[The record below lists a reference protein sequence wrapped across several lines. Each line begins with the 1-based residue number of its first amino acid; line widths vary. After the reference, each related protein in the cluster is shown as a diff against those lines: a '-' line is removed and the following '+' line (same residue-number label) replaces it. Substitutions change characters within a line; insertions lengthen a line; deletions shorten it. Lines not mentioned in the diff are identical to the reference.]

1 MNLADE
7 AAAEVF
13 VESLSLT
20 LRRLKH
26 MASTVE
32 MGRSKE
38 GYQTRDGDAGVLRY
52 AMRGGTEGGWS
63 RAGKRAA
70 CDALAGPQTR
80 LSPSWRSQTHLTTL
94 FHRLRALR
102 DISSDVSYPPKQHH
116 E

>member
-32 MGRSKE
+32 TGRSKE
-38 GYQTRDGDAGVLRY
+38 GYQTRDAGVLRY
-52 AMRGGTEGGWS
+52 ATRCEVAPRADGAERGNERRAMLS
-63 RAGKRAA
+63 RARRLASLHLGARNAP
-70 CDALAGPQTR
+70 DYIISSPPSLAGYQ
-80 LSPSWRSQTHLTTL
+80 Q
-94 FHRLRALR
+94 
-102 DISSDVSYPPKQHH
+102 
-116 E
+116 